1 MRIERE
7 RHGPWA
13 TEYLDYAL
21 LKRKISDAAALRRR
35 ENTKPELVSA
45 MTTVF
50 QGLFDHELEKVT
62 SCLITMQK
70 GA

>member
-7 RHGPWA
+7 RRGEWA

-21 LKRKISDAAALRRR
+21 LKRKISDASALRKR
-35 ENTKPELVSA
+35 ENVKPELVNA

-50 QGLFDHELEKVT
+50 QGLFDHELEKVR
-62 SCLITMQK
+62 
-70 GA
+70 